1 MSGKLIDFHCH
12 LDLYPDFE
20 RQVSDCDRHEIYTL
34 AVTTLPAAWPRNR
47 DFAAATKHVRAGL
60 GLHPQIV
67 EERWREIDAWERYLP
82 EARYI
87 GEVGLDAGPRHYRSL
102 QRQKDVFRRILE
114 ACASEGGRILS
125 VHSVR
130 AASKVL
136 DMIEENLPSGR
147 GKVCLHWFT
156 GSERE
161 AQRAV
166 KLGCYFSVNIEM
178 LRKEHGL
185 KLVSRLPMGR
195 LLTETDGPFTT
206 MDGRPLRPADSEMVL
221 RELAT
226 VRKLSV
232 EEMRSVLLAN
242 LKGVTSRSITSEV
255 AGL

>member
-1 MSGKLIDFHCH
+1 VSGALIDFHCH

-20 RQVSDCDRHEIYTL
+20 RQVSDCDRYGVYTL

-47 DFAAATKHVRAGL
+47 DLAAATKHVRAGL

-82 EARYI
+82 DARYI

-102 QRQKDVFRRILE
+102 ERQKDVFRRILE

-166 KLGCYFSVNIEM
+166 KLGCYFSINLEM
-178 LRKEHGL
+178 LRKEHSL
-185 KLVSRLPMGR
+185 KLVSSLPTGR
-195 LLTETDGPFTT
+195 LLTETDGPFTM
-206 MDGRPLRPADSEMVL
+206 MDGKPLRPVDSEMVL
-221 RELAT
+221 RELAR
-226 VRKLSV
+226 VRNFSF
-232 EEMRSVLLAN
+232 EQMRSVLLAN
-242 LKGVTSRSITSEV
+242 LKNMV
-255 AGL
+255 APNISSKIAPA